1 MNTIILAAG
10 EGNFLEMVRGKPA
23 IAWSLSKFSKNDHC
37 VIVVRKT
44 NTKLIQYLKST
55 HVPRIGIRIELYD
68 ETEVLDNV
76 LYSLHL
82 GLKSIPEKYG
92 TRVVLGDTCVDQ
104 ELPKRGDFF
113 VCDGSVRVSKN
124 WCLVSMDTSDRI
136 LQYFDKQ
143 EGVDLT
149 DKSVLVGYYSMTD
162 TALLKVSVWK
172 ALKNGECELSGAFAK
187 YGEVKPI
194 YGERCQKW
202 FDFGHISGLVEARLA
217 FFNAREFNSMS
228 VDPARGTIIKS
239 SRKKQKLL
247 DEANWYRD
255 LPLDLSVLAPRV
267 IKAEDQGER
276 FILEMELFGYPNL
289 AEIFVYGENSTED
302 WLYILDKL
310 FLNHKLLEQY
320 KSNIEH
326 EALEYIY
333 KKKTEERVLDLKKI
347 QGLQGMVGDD
357 FIEINGLKLRNLP
370 LLEDAVRVI
379 CAELCDTDCAFTITH
394 GDYCFS
400 NILFDE
406 KHFIFRLIDPRGR
419 FKNSSIYGDPRY
431 DIAKLRHSAVGFY
444 DFIVLGMYSFR
455 SSNDG
460 SYELNLVADI
470 DQQIIEEHFNRLV
483 ENQGFNVNEI
493 KKIEA
498 LLFLTMIPLHED
510 DESRQ
515 RALYLIAIQKLN
527 EVV

>member
-1 MNTIILAAG
+1 M
-10 EGNFLEMVRGKPA
+10 
-23 IAWSLSKFSKNDHC
+23 
-37 VIVVRKT
+37 
-44 NTKLIQYLKST
+44 
-55 HVPRIGIRIELYD
+55 
-68 ETEVLDNV
+68 
-76 LYSLHL
+76 
-82 GLKSIPEKYG
+82 
-92 TRVVLGDTCVDQ
+92 
-104 ELPKRGDFF
+104 
-113 VCDGSVRVSKN
+113 
-124 WCLVSMDTSDRI
+124 
-136 LQYFDKQ
+136 
-143 EGVDLT
+143 
-149 DKSVLVGYYSMTD
+149 
-162 TALLKVSVWK
+162 
-172 ALKNGECELSGAFAK
+172 
-187 YGEVKPI
+187 
-194 YGERCQKW
+194 
-202 FDFGHISGLVEARLA
+202 
-217 FFNAREFNSMS
+217 
-228 VDPARGTIIKS
+228 
-239 SRKKQKLL
+239 
-247 DEANWYRD
+247 
-255 LPLDLSVLAPRV
+255 PLDLSVLAPRV